1 MKRRTLTIE
10 NYTRKKDTAPLE
22 LREFFL
28 EKELSRITLR
38 WSFISMLPV

>member
-1 MKRRTLTIE
+1 MKKRSLTIE

-28 EKELSRITLR
+28 EKELSRIALR
-38 WSFISMLPV
+38 WSFSGIVPV